1 MLANLLLYS
10 SKTCPYFMVFDPD
23 EDGSQL
29 LMKLVDFAF
38 KLIFK
43 DSQHNII

>member
-23 EDGSQL
+23 DGSQL